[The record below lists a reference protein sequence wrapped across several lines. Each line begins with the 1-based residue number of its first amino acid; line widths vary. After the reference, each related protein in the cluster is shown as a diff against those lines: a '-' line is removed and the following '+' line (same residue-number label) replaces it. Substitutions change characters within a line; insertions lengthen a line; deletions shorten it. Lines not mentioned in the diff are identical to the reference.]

1 MWPFTRKQ
9 QQPPQQQAR
18 GTLWPVSLWRPRGDH
33 SLEGSEAI
41 FGAVTLLS
49 NTIASMHLRLMQ
61 GYREAEDHP
70 LARLIGYQPNP
81 RQDPFMFW
89 QTIETCRDV
98 YGNCYAFKVPGAGGE
113 TVALDILDPQQV
125 HPLRDAASGDIW
137 YQITPREGGT
147 LYVSGRE
154 MIHCRHVGAGDRG
167 VNPLTVLEDSLA
179 YDDQMKSFSLE
190 QVRGI
195 NGAVVLDFPTTMGKE
210 QAQKYIDDF
219 REQYNRSNGSII
231 LLSGGVKSSTINRSP
246 VDAKVLDVDRI
257 TANKVARVYNIPP
270 SLLGDY
276 SSSSYASQEQQQME
290 YLERTIIPIC
300 RMYEAQL
307 NLKLL
312 TWEQRRQGYR
322 FSFDVSDLVVAD
334 QASRA
339 QVYQYMIRSGIM
351 TQNEARR
358 RPVHGHGAVHGAAA
372 APGRDPV
379 RSDPRLFGGH
389 PGPGG
394 LRQGTAVPIPRRY
407 AAVSQPRRDRGWRP
421 PGHGAG
427 AAHAGNAQG
436 CGGGGLCREQRH
448 GCGRHFRADGRGDHV
463 HGPGGGRRRV
473 GGRVAACKRHHGR
486 HQSPGAAGRARCQP
500 GSHAKEFPG
509 RA

>member
-9 QQPPQQQAR
+9 QQPQPQAR
-18 GTLWPVSLWRPRGDH
+18 GTLRPVSLWRPRGDH

-351 TQNEARR
+351 TQNEVRR
-358 RPVHGHGAVHGAAA
+358 RENLPPDPHGDQLLVS
-372 APGRDPV
+372 RDLVP
-379 RSDPRLFGGH
+379 
-389 PGPGG
+389 
-394 LRQGTAVPIPRRY
+394 LRMLDQLSITR
-407 AAVSQPRRDRGWRP
+407 
-421 PGHGAG
+421 
-427 AAHAGNAQG
+427 
-436 CGGGGLCREQRH
+436 
-448 GCGRHFRADGRGDHV
+448 
-463 HGPGGGRRRV
+463 
-473 GGRVAACKRHHGR
+473 
-486 HQSPGAAGRARCQP
+486 
-500 GSHAKEFPG
+500 
-509 RA
+509 